1 MQEGQAIADLD
12 TLLKSMQPKLDPR
25 QFLFI
30 TLRGDIAPSLLSEA
44 VMVFRESEGITLV
57 LPAETA
63 RENSLD
69 AAFPCKMITSNVH
82 SDLAAVGFLAAILP
96 RLASAGMGVNP
107 VSAFFHDHLFVPADR
122 AADALTILQEL
133 SARS

>member
-12 TLLKSMQPKLDPR
+12 TLLKSMQPELDPR
-25 QFLFI
+25 QFVFV
-30 TLRGDIAPSLLSEA
+30 TLRGDIPPSLLSEA
-44 VMVFRESEGITLV
+44 VMVFREREGTTLI

-63 RENSLD
+63 KESGLD
-69 AAFPCKMITSNVH
+69 AVFPCKMITLNVH

-96 RLASAGMGVNP
+96 PLASAGMGANP

-122 AADALTILQEL
+122 ADDALTILQEL
-133 SARS
+133 SAC